1 MGKLEN
7 KKGCFCRAFPSARTA
22 PAGSDLLRAAFRCHR
37 SHTTAPTSSATSA
50 SRYHS
55 TRIGRRE
62 TSGRQQRRTGF
73 RAMRAFRTTPLRTK
87 SSRCAEES
95 RKENRRE
102 RWLISLAVKSD
113 RLSRQA
119 PDRHEAITTESG
131 LIHCFVACV
140 RQSSHHGRCTS
151 SLVQRLRRR
160 QCSCRRTSHAQI
172 CAATHPASGLR
183 NAMDLLATSHRSACE
198 LVVVMRIDSLCAKLG
213 FVSCAVLC
221 RGLCCALCR
230 ACQCMASKRC
240 QASIT

>member
-1 MGKLEN
+1 VCFAFSHRAIRGQSSGGWRTRRCYLPPWCGGGNTHVFLQCHVNTKTPNIYQDRLGTDMGKLEN

-55 TRIGRRE
+55 TRIGRPE
-62 TSGRQQRRTGF
+62 TSGRQQQRTGF

-140 RQSSHHGRCTS
+140 RQSSH
-151 SLVQRLRRR
+151 
-160 QCSCRRTSHAQI
+160 
-172 CAATHPASGLR
+172 
-183 NAMDLLATSHRSACE
+183 
-198 LVVVMRIDSLCAKLG
+198 
-213 FVSCAVLC
+213 
-221 RGLCCALCR
+221 
-230 ACQCMASKRC
+230 
-240 QASIT
+240 